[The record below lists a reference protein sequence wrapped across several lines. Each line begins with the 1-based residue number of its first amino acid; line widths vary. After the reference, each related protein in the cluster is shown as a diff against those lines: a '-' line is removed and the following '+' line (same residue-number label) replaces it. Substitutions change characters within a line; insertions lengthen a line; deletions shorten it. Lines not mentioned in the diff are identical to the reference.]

1 MLELNL
7 QILKL
12 LLQLLL
18 VERVLI
24 IFESC
29 ELLFF
34 VVIYLLFYVF
44 QRDYTIKLVLVC
56 EFSTLVV
63 NLPEMLD
70 YLFGPESF
78 LLKRLSLKVIY
89 RLLAGR
95 LGLLGLPVMRDM
107 MLLLLSEQLLEN
119 LESYLKRVDIV
130 NLDYFLLGY

>member
-34 VVIYLLFYVF
+34 VIIYLLFYVF
-44 QRDYTIKLVLVC
+44 QRDYTIKLVLVS

-63 NLPEMLD
+63 NLPKVLD

-78 LLKRLSLKVIY
+78 LLKRLLLKVLY

-95 LGLLGLPVMRDM
+95 LGLLGLPVMRDV

-119 LESYLKRVDIV
+119 LESCLKRVDIV
-130 NLDYFLLGY
+130 NLDYFLFSY

>member
-78 LLKRLSLKVIY
+78 LLKRLSLKVLY